1 MTGFPELWN
10 RLDRATQIAALRL
23 ADDTTANLNDWN
35 MPMNERDALLKR
47 HSLLNERG
55 ESTDLHQAFYIVHTC
70 RRLGRMDI
78 LK

>member
-10 RLDRATQIAALRL
+10 RLDRGTKTAALRL

-35 MPMNERDALLKR
+35 MPMNERDALLKK
-47 HSLLNERG
+47 HGLLNERG
-55 ESTDLHQAFYIVHTC
+55 ESTDLHEAFSIVHTC
-70 RRLGRMDI
+70 RRLERMDI